1 MQLTNKATQ
10 HFIIEMDKRPFAK
23 VLALAGMAVAGYH
36 SNFPA
41 CESPPC
47 LPNSTVNSS
56 SLSAR

>member
-10 HFIIEMDKRPFAK
+10 HFIIEMDQRPFAK

-41 CESPPC
+41 CE
-47 LPNSTVNSS
+47 
-56 SLSAR
+56 